1 VTNSLNIDAITTI
14 AGIGLLTAIAQWTAW
29 WIRLPAILFLLVFGI
44 LAGPVLDWLRPDEL
58 FGDLLFPIISLS
70 VAVILFEGSL
80 TLKISELKEVGSTV
94 RNLVT
99 IGAAITWGITSFLVY
114 KLIGFDL
121 KLSILFGAVVVVT
134 GPTVIVPMLRTV
146 RPNRKISD
154 ILRWEGIVIDPLGA
168 LFAVLAF
175 NFYISSQSGQFLE
188 TIFQI
193 FFFMVFAGV
202 SLGVIAGI
210 GLGFLFKHHLVPEYL
225 RSPITLLLVFVVFAL
240 SELVAH
246 ESGLLAVTIFGMVLA
261 NQKDLDVADIL
272 DFKESLSIVLIGGLF
287 VILAAR
293 LDVQALLSI
302 GYEALLLLAGV
313 MFIAR
318 PISVFVSSIGSGLSI
333 QEKLLL
339 SWIGPRGIVC
349 AAVAAAFAI
358 RLVDI
363 DARGADM
370 FVPLAFLII
379 IGTVSIQGI
388 SAKYVAHWLGVRD
401 PVPSGFLIIGG
412 GRVGRLIAKALHD
425 QDIRV
430 LIADS
435 DWENISQARMEG
447 LETYYGNP
455 ISEHADRHMSLSGI
469 GKLIC
474 ISGRSNFDVVA
485 SLHFKGIF
493 GAQNAYELPMKLE
506 KNASNKHLVSRRLR
520 GHNLFGNDVTYNK
533 LLSWILSG
541 ASIKVTK
548 LSDEFG
554 FERYAEQFKDGFIA
568 MFILSESGKLEVIS
582 ENTDIKPHSGSRI
595 ISLVRPS

>member
-1 VTNSLNIDAITTI
+1 MNIDAITTI

-29 WIRLPAILFLLVFGI
+29 WVKLPAILFLLLFGI
-44 LAGPVLDWLRPDEL
+44 LAGPVLNWLKPDEL
-58 FGDLLFPIISLS
+58 FGDLLFPIVSLS

-80 TLKISELKEVGSTV
+80 TLRMSELKTVGSTV

-114 KLIGFDL
+114 KLIGFDY
-121 KLSILFGAVVVVT
+121 KLAILFGAVVVVT

-146 RPNRKISD
+146 RPNKRISD

-168 LFAVLAF
+168 LLAVLAF
-175 NFYISSQSGQFLE
+175 NFYISSQSGHVWE

-193 FFFMVFAGV
+193 FFFMV
-202 SLGVIAGI
+202 IAGLSFGTAAGF
-210 GLGFLFKHHLVPEYL
+210 GLGLLLKHRLIPEYL
-225 RSPITLLLVFVVFAL
+225 RSPMTLLLVFVVFAL
-240 SELVAH
+240 SELIAH
-246 ESGLLAVTIFGMVLA
+246 ESGLLAVTIFGIVLA
-261 NQKDLDVADIL
+261 NQKDLDVSDIL

-293 LDVQALLSI
+293 LDLQALVTI

-363 DARGADM
+363 GAEGADM
-370 FVPLAFLII
+370 FVPLAFSII
-379 IGTVSIQGI
+379 IGTVLIQGI

-401 PVPSGFLIIGG
+401 PAPSGFLIIGG
-412 GRVGRLIAKALHD
+412 GRVGRLMAKALHD

-430 LIADS
+430 LIADT
-435 DWENISQARMEG
+435 DWENISQARMDG

-455 ISEHADRHMSLSGI
+455 VSEHADRFMDLGGI

-474 ISGRSNFDVVA
+474 ISGRSNFDVIA
-485 SLHFKGIF
+485 SLHFKEIF
-493 GAQNAYELPMKLE
+493 GAQNAYELPMKLDSDA
-506 KNASNKHLVSRRLR
+506 KDKHLVSSRLR
-520 GHNLFGNDVTYNK
+520 GHNLFGKDITYNK

-541 ASIKVTK
+541 ASIHVTK

-554 FERYAEQFKDGFIA
+554 FDKYVDQFTEGFVA
-568 MFILSESGKLEVIS
+568 MFIINESGKLEVIS
-582 ENTDIKPHSGSRI
+582 ENTDVTAQSGSKI
-595 ISLVRPS
+595 ISLIRPN